1 MSEECEC
8 EKCEECIPAWVM
20 TFADLMT
27 LLMCFFVLLLSFSI
41 MDAQKFQKA
50 AGSLRD
56 AFGVQRVVPDG
67 EIPLGES
74 IIAQEFSPGKP
85 EPTLIPIVQQK
96 TVDIIQKNMDQLDT
110 KSEEVKRTVSML
122 VDKLNEEIR
131 DGLLEVEVEDDSL
144 MIRINEQGSF
154 PSGAARLAKSFLPV
168 LDKINDV
175 LNNSVGRVMVSG
187 HTDNRP
193 IHTSRYPSN
202 WVLSADRAASVV
214 HYLTK
219 HGFAEP
225 GRLEIRAFADTK
237 PLFPND
243 TPENRAR
250 NRRIEINVDTSADQE
265 QTGQSAAS
273 ETDSPD
279 SVDVA
284 AVGKKAAKKSGNIE
298 QKTGEK

>member
-8 EKCEECIPAWVM
+8 ECEECEAGIPAWVM

-56 AFGVQRVVPDG
+56 AFGVQRIVPDG

-85 EPTLIPIVQQK
+85 EFTPIKIVQQK
-96 TVDIIQKNMDQLDT
+96 TVDIIQKDLDRLDT
-110 KSEEVKRTVSML
+110 ESEEVKNTVSML
-122 VDKLNEEIR
+122 ISKLNDEVK
-131 DGLLEVEVEDDSL
+131 DGLLEIEVEEDTL

-168 LDKINDV
+168 LDKIKDV
-175 LNNSVGRVMVSG
+175 LNQSTGRVMVSG

-193 IHTSRYPSN
+193 IHTKRYPSN

-225 GRLEIRAFADTK
+225 ERLEIRAYADTK
-237 PLFPND
+237 PLYPND
-243 TPENRAR
+243 TPANRAK
-250 NRRIEINVDTSADQE
+250 NRRIEINVDTSGDD
-265 QTGQSAAS
+265 GMS
-273 ETDSPD
+273 ETALDQANATVGDNDLPSVSPQEANTT
-279 SVDVA
+279 VA
-284 AVGKKAAKKSGNIE
+284 TK
-298 QKTGEK
+298 QGEK

>member
-1 MSEECEC
+1 MSQECEC
-8 EKCEECIPAWVM
+8 ECEECEEGIPAWVM

-41 MDAQKFQKA
+41 MDSVKFQKA

-56 AFGVQRVVPDG
+56 AFGVQRIVPDG
-67 EIPLGES
+67 ERPLGES

-85 EPTLIPIVQQK
+85 EFTPIKIVQQK
-96 TVDIIQKNMDQLDT
+96 TVDIIQKDLDRLDT
-110 KSEEVKRTVSML
+110 ESEEVKNTVSML
-122 VDKLNEEIR
+122 ISKLNEEVK
-131 DGLLEVEVEDDSL
+131 DGLLEIEVEEDTL

-168 LDKINDV
+168 LDKIKDV
-175 LNNSVGRVMVSG
+175 LNQSTGRIMVSG

-193 IHTSRYPSN
+193 IHTKRYPSN

-225 GRLEIRAFADTK
+225 ERLEIRAYADTK
-237 PLFPND
+237 PLYPND
-243 TPENRAR
+243 TPTNRAR
-250 NRRIEINVDTSADQE
+250 NRRIEINVDTSSDEGAAETVFGEMPAAAQE
-265 QTGQSAAS
+265 NDLGTNIPQ
-273 ETDSPD
+273 E
-279 SVDVA
+279 VDNIVA
-284 AVGKKAAKKSGNIE
+284 K
-298 QKTGEK
+298 QKGEK

>member
-8 EKCEECIPAWVM
+8 EECEAGIPAWVM

-56 AFGVQRVVPDG
+56 AFGVQRIVPDG
-67 EIPLGES
+67 EIPKGES
-74 IIAQEFSPGKP
+74 IIAQEFTPGKP
-85 EPTLIPIVQQK
+85 EPTPIDIVQQK
-96 TVDIIQKNMDQLDT
+96 TVDIIQRDPERLDT
-110 KSEEVKRTVSML
+110 DSEEVKHTVSML
-122 VDKLNEEIR
+122 VDKLEDEVR
-131 DGLLEVEVEDDSL
+131 DGLLEIEVEDDTI

-175 LNNSVGRVMVSG
+175 LNKSTGRVMVSG

-193 IHTSRYPSN
+193 IHTPRYPSN

-225 GRLEIRAFADTK
+225 KRLEIRAFADTR

-243 TPENRAR
+243 TPENRAK
-250 NRRIEINVDTSADQE
+250 NRRIEINVDTSGDQQIDE
-265 QTGQSAAS
+265 QSADNTETATEDLNMAEGTSEPAS
-273 ETDSPD
+273 AAA
-279 SVDVA
+279 SVTTT
-284 AVGKKAAKKSGNIE
+284 GLKK
-298 QKTGEK
+298 

>member
-8 EKCEECIPAWVM
+8 ECEECEAGIPAWVM

-56 AFGVQRVVPDG
+56 AFGVQRIVPDG

-85 EPTLIPIVQQK
+85 EFTPIKIVQQK
-96 TVDIIQKNMDQLDT
+96 TVDIIQKDLDRLDT
-110 KSEEVKRTVSML
+110 ESEEVKNTVSML
-122 VDKLNEEIR
+122 ISKLNDEVK
-131 DGLLEVEVEDDSL
+131 DGLLEIEVEEDTL

-168 LDKINDV
+168 LDKIKDV
-175 LNNSVGRVMVSG
+175 LNQSTGRVMVSG

-193 IHTSRYPSN
+193 IHTKRYPSN

-225 GRLEIRAFADTK
+225 ERLEIRAYADTK
-237 PLFPND
+237 PLYPND
-243 TPENRAR
+243 TPANRAK
-250 NRRIEINVDTSADQE
+250 NRRIEINVDTSGDD
-265 QTGQSAAS
+265 GMS
-273 ETDSPD
+273 ETALDQANATAGDNDLPSVSPQEA
-279 SVDVA
+279 STTVA
-284 AVGKKAAKKSGNIE
+284 TK
-298 QKTGEK
+298 QGEK